1 MEKTP
6 ISQGNTWN
14 TSGDIEAMGTG
25 GVDSLKEAIEEVDEL
40 IRKREILS
48 QRFLAEGEKMKTK
61 INNFLS
67 ESAPKGDDDSEFARE
82 RAELRKKQ
90 IEISEMQ
97 LNETVGAW
105 RDIALLKKELRD
117 RTKELHEKTSRAEA
131 LGRIMEGE

>member
-1 MEKTP
+1 MEKGHIP
-6 ISQGNTWN
+6 QGNTWN
-14 TSGDIEAMGTG
+14 TSDDFGTLG
-25 GVDSLKEAIEEVDEL
+25 KGRVESLKEAIQEVDEL
-40 IRKREILS
+40 IRKREELS
-48 QRFLAEGEKMKTK
+48 KKFIAEGEKMKTK

-67 ESAPKGDDDSEFARE
+67 ESAPTGEDDSEFARE

-117 RTKELHEKTSRAEA
+117 REKELHEKTTRAEA
-131 LGRIMEGE
+131 LSRILEEE